1 MGLFDY
7 FKRRR
12 ERESAVESLEITAEP
27 STQIEPVSAGFEAQP
42 DAAPDANLADG
53 VGMPELTQIGKL
65 IASAAK
71 DGNIQVHVGEPQTI
85 DMSGTDLS
93 EEIRA
98 FLSRYD
104 ETREG
109 E

>member
-12 ERESAVESLEITAEP
+12 ARESAVENLEITAEP
-27 STQIEPVSAGFEAQP
+27 SPRIEPVSTAFEARS
-42 DAAPDANLADG
+42 DAAPADG
-53 VGMPELTQIGKL
+53 MGVAELTQIGKL

-85 DMSGTDLS
+85 DMSGTDLN